1 MTDSPYM
8 TTAEVA
14 EYARCSIKTVER
26 AWADYRHSGGRSGLW
41 ATQPRGAYSRLLIHR
56 DDAERWARGD
66 APVGPSRRMRRV
78 S

>member
-14 EYARCSIKTVER
+14 EFARCSIKTVER
-26 AWADYRHSGGRSGLW
+26 AWADYRHSGGRSGLR

-56 DDAERWARGD
+56 DDADRWVRGE
-66 APVGPSRRMRRV
+66 APAGPARRMRRV